1 MNEEARVE
9 AENKGVSWILTGIT
23 DNSEYT
29 YRDFVENGLKKA
41 EKTIK
46 KLPLMGQPGG
56 VIKNEKNIT

>member
-1 MNEEARVE
+1 MNEEVRAE

-23 DNSEYT
+23 DNSEYA

-46 KLPLMGQPGG
+46 KLPPTGQPGG
-56 VIKNEKNIT
+56 VIKNEK

>member
-1 MNEEARVE
+1 MNEEVRAE

-23 DNSEYT
+23 DNLEYT

-46 KLPLMGQPGG
+46 KLPLMGQPRG

>member
-1 MNEEARVE
+1 MNEEVRVE

-46 KLPLMGQPGG
+46 KLPLMGQSGG
-56 VIKNEKNIT
+56 VIKNERNIT

>member
-1 MNEEARVE
+1 MNEEVRVE

-23 DNSEYT
+23 DNSEYA

-46 KLPLMGQPGG
+46 KLPLTGQPR
-56 VIKNEKNIT
+56 E

>member
-1 MNEEARVE
+1 MNEEVRVE

-46 KLPLMGQPGG
+46 KLPLTGQSGG
-56 VIKNEKNIT
+56 VIKNERNIT